1 MINQD
6 EGSSG
11 TRSPDE
17 PETIATSPSR
27 PHEAKGVIGGESGNH
42 MDENEED
49 GKRHGEEMLES
60 SRQPENHQNCIIDI
74 KSNGESVDDE
84 DSSGEKVCR
93 ICHLGSEHESITS
106 DLIHLGCSC
115 KDELGISHRDCAEI
129 WFMRRGNR
137 QCEICGQTATNVR
150 RNRSSGFTIQR
161 NERRL
166 VTSSTVS
173 TVSLDNEVSLSC
185 CWGQRFCN
193 FLLTC
198 TVLAFLLP
206 WFFRADF
213 FG

>member
-1 MINQD
+1 MIEQN

-11 TRSPDE
+11 ITSPNE
-17 PETIATSPSR
+17 PETIAASPSR
-27 PHEAKGVIGGESGNH
+27 PREAKGVIGGEGGTYVR
-42 MDENEED
+42 ENEENS
-49 GKRHGEEMLES
+49 KRHGEEMLES
-60 SRQPENHQNCIIDI
+60 SQPESRQNCIIDI

-84 DSSGEKVCR
+84 DSSEEKVCR

-129 WFMRRGNR
+129 WFMHRGNR

-150 RNRSSGFTIQR
+150 RNRSSHFAIHR

-166 VTSSTVS
+166 VASSTVS